1 MPNRRFEMYQYRHIL
16 VRMRMGDSNRAIADS
31 GVAGR
36 NKVKAIKRIA
46 LEHGWLE
53 LDKDLP
59 DDTQLAAIFGEK
71 PPNPTTTSSVAP
83 YADKVDK
90 WYQDGVQ
97 GTTIHQA
104 LVDKYGFTGSH
115 W

>member
-1 MPNRRFEMYQYRHIL
+1 MYQYRHIL

-83 YADKVDK
+83 YALSSADLA
-90 WYQDGVQ
+90 QDMGQ
-97 GTTIHQA
+97 LKSHSLQHIHHKLA
-104 LVDKYGFTGSH
+104 EPEDRDSRP

>member
-1 MPNRRFEMYQYRHIL
+1 MYQYRHIL

-71 PPNPTTTSSVAP
+71 PPNPTTTARHNDPS
-83 YADKVDK
+83 
-90 WYQDGVQ
+90 GV
-97 GTTIHQA
+97 G
-104 LVDKYGFTGSH
+104 G
-115 W
+115 

>member
-1 MPNRRFEMYQYRHIL
+1 MYQYRHIL

-71 PPNPTTTSSVAP
+71 PPNPTTTSSECELHHHRSQTLPQCKCA
-83 YADKVDK
+83 
-90 WYQDGVQ
+90 
-97 GTTIHQA
+97 
-104 LVDKYGFTGSH
+104 S
-115 W
+115 

>member
-1 MPNRRFEMYQYRHIL
+1 MYQYRHIL

-71 PPNPTTTSSVAP
+71 PPNPTTTSSGKAQRSIRRWWINMVSLA
-83 YADKVDK
+83 A
-90 WYQDGVQ
+90 
-97 GTTIHQA
+97 
-104 LVDKYGFTGSH
+104 TGR
-115 W
+115 